1 MNTISSEWSRLLKI
15 WPLRYL
21 SETKEDTTDIVT
33 WAPVRGHW
41 PRPLVLLL
49 VCDGGEHGAAGQ
61 SSCVTHKAQQMPAAI
76 LQRNLTEN
84 SVWPGVLSLAPELSL
99 ASVLSLA
106 PGEAWGLSS
115 QGDTSAFGPGALKLG
130 GLGSAWSTHF
140 LILLWCDEGI
150 HLGHGPK
157 WPPWNWTFKQ
167 AEWSNPF

>member
-1 MNTISSEWSRLLKI
+1 MGRSPALVNTISSEWSSLLKI

-33 WAPVRGHW
+33 WAPIQGHW
-41 PRPLVLLL
+41 PCPLVLLL
-49 VCDGGEHGAAGQ
+49 VCDGGAHGAAGQ

-76 LQRNLTEN
+76 LQWNLSEN
-84 SVWPGVLSLAPELSL
+84 SVWPGVLP
-99 ASVLSLA
+99 VA
-106 PGEAWGLSS
+106 PGEAWWLSS

-130 GLGSAWSTHF
+130 GLGSAWSPHF